1 MRLVGNQ
8 VIVLFALLLTISAQT
23 PGTLQPGTLQ
33 PGTLQP
39 GTVQPGTLQPG
50 TVQPGTVQPGPIQPG
65 NVQPGG
71 LAPENPDEATFSTE
85 VKVVNVLATVRTK
98 AGQLIT
104 DLTKDDFSL
113 AENKR
118 PEEIRYFSRETDLP
132 LTIGLLIDTS
142 LSQGKVL
149 DAERRASFQ
158 FVDQVL
164 REGKDQVFVTQFDMA
179 VMLRQKPT
187 SRRQDLE
194 QSLPYV
200 DTPSNG
206 ELQLQ
211 RGGGTLLFDA
221 VVQASRDVMSKLGNR
236 KALIIMS
243 DGGDNGSD
251 QTVASAIEA
260 AQRADTLIY
269 SILFADPS
277 YYGGFGAD
285 EGKTW
290 MEQLAKATGG
300 SYFEVS
306 KKLSIGQIFGKIEQ
320 ELRSQYNLGFVS
332 DRPVRVSEFRTLQL
346 TTKRKD
352 LIVEAR
358 ERYWAQR

>member
-1 MRLVGNQ
+1 MRFFGLLPAL
-8 VIVLFALLLTISAQT
+8 LFALLLPLTAQS
-23 PGTLQPGTLQ
+23 PGTIQPGTIQ
-33 PGTLQP
+33 PGTVQPGSNQP
-39 GTVQPGTLQPG
+39 GTVQPGT
-50 TVQPGTVQPGPIQPG
+50 IQPRAL
-65 NVQPGG
+65 PS
-71 LAPENPDEATFSTE
+71 ANPDDATFSTE

-98 AGQLIT
+98 SGRLVT
-104 DLTKDDFSL
+104 DLAKDDFSL
-113 AENKR
+113 TENKHA
-118 PEEIRYFSRETDLP
+118 EQIRYFSRETDLP

-142 LSQGKVL
+142 LSQAKVL

-164 REGKDQVFVTQFDMA
+164 REGKDQVFVTQFDTA

-194 QSLPYV
+194 QSLPFV
-200 DTPSNG
+200 DTPSKS
-206 ELQLQ
+206 ELELQ

-221 VVQASRDVMSKLGNR
+221 VVQASREVMSKLGNR

-251 QTVASAIEA
+251 ETLASSIDA
-260 AQRADTLIY
+260 AERADTLIY
-269 SILFADPS
+269 SILFADPT
-277 YYGGFGAD
+277 YYGGFGSA
-285 EGKTW
+285 EGKSA
-290 MEQLAKATGG
+290 MQRLAKETGG

-306 KKLSIGQIFGKIEQ
+306 KRQSIGQIFGIIEQ

-332 DRPVRVSEFRTLQL
+332 DQPVRISEFRTLQL
-346 TTKRKD
+346 TTKRRD
-352 LIVEAR
+352 LVVEAR

>member
-1 MRLVGNQ
+1 MRFFG
-8 VIVLFALLLTISAQT
+8 IPSVLFFTSLLSIYAQS
-23 PGTLQPGTLQ
+23 PRTLQPGTLQ

-39 GTVQPGTLQPG
+39 GTVQPGA
-50 TVQPGTVQPGPIQPG
+50 IQPG
-65 NVQPGG
+65 STQPGATQPGSTQPGG
-71 LAPENPDEATFSTE
+71 IQPDTAPPANSDEATFSTE

-98 AGQLIT
+98 SGQLIT
-104 DLTKDDFSL
+104 DLAKDDFTL
-113 AENKR
+113 TEDKR
-118 PEEIRYFSRETDLP
+118 PQDIRYFSRETDLP

-149 DAERRASFQ
+149 DAERTASFR

-164 REGKDQVFVTQFDMA
+164 REGKDQVFITQFDMA

-194 QSLPYV
+194 ESLPYV

-221 VVQASRDVMSKLGNR
+221 VVEASRDVMSKLGNR
-236 KALIIMS
+236 KALIVMS

-251 QTVASAIEA
+251 ETLASAIEA

-269 SILFADPS
+269 SILFADPT
-277 YYGGFGAD
+277 YYGGFGSP
-285 EGKTW
+285 EGKDA
-290 MEQLAKATGG
+290 MERLAKQTGG

-306 KKLSIGQIFGKIEQ
+306 KKQSIGQIFGVIEQ
-320 ELRSQYNLGFVS
+320 ELRGQYNLGFVS
-332 DRPVRVSEFRTLQL
+332 DRPVRISEFRALHL

-352 LIVEAR
+352 LTVEAR